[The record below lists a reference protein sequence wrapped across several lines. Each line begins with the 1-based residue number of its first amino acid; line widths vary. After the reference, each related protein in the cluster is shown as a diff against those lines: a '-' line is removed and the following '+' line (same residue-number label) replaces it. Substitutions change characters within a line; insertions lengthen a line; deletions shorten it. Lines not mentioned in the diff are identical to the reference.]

1 MAWFRTITLTGTE
14 VSEFFCTVVSRSS
27 SDINT
32 HDQPAYRSGQSAR
45 FPPGMAQDGE
55 RKEWYLALGEP
66 NSVGTRRGPEEPR
79 RMIPKD
85 QRRGVKRKGTSTT
98 ETTCRK
104 LNREKN
110 IHVKKRKKKNLKPR
124 ISYHV
129 RSIKEAG
136 SRRFPILIH
145 KRSGKPKISHPVR
158 FIKEKQEAEN
168 SSSCKHS
175 NARFSKL
182 KCVRIVTL
190 SLSAKECRRRADR
203 GPLFIYL
210 CLYFALPL
218 FVWKCRKVQDENVQ
232 ATCGS
237 FARWQMTK
245 YPSPPSRKEKKK
257 AAWSPLVPSQ
267 KGKRHHIVFENHG
280 RANSPFLDPKHKQVR
295 RTGIQK
301 IKIPHSGLVY
311 FGKVPSSVGELAVSR
326 RFVLGKGEEQQT
338 GARSCL
344 CLETYVV
351 FMCAAG
357 RLKRTCVVASTEKS
371 PSVFREFF
379 EAISHRFVPNKTWN
393 SVLKT

>member
-1 MAWFRTITLTGTE
+1 
-14 VSEFFCTVVSRSS
+14 
-27 SDINT
+27 
-32 HDQPAYRSGQSAR
+32 
-45 FPPGMAQDGE
+45 
-55 RKEWYLALGEP
+55 
-66 NSVGTRRGPEEPR
+66 
-79 RMIPKD
+79 
-85 QRRGVKRKGTSTT
+85 
-98 ETTCRK
+98 
-104 LNREKN
+104 
-110 IHVKKRKKKNLKPR
+110 
-124 ISYHV
+124 
-129 RSIKEAG
+129 
-136 SRRFPILIH
+136 
-145 KRSGKPKISHPVR
+145 
-158 FIKEKQEAEN
+158 
-168 SSSCKHS
+168 
-175 NARFSKL
+175 
-182 KCVRIVTL
+182 
-190 SLSAKECRRRADR
+190 
-203 GPLFIYL
+203 
-210 CLYFALPL
+210 
-218 FVWKCRKVQDENVQ
+218 KVQDENVQ

-245 YPSPPSRKEKKK
+245 YPSPPSRKEKK

-280 RANSPFLDPKHKQVR
+280 RANSLLSRPEAQTSASHR
-295 RTGIQK
+295 HTK

-393 SVLKT
+393 NDA